1 MRPPIHVSRSWRR
14 GLRRV
19 LIASL
24 LILALALL
32 WSNAQGYRP
41 LVVYSGSMTPAIS
54 TGSVVVVK
62 PVVAEHLNIGDV
74 ISVKLKESGHLVTHR
89 VQARQLVDG
98 KWVFQTKGDAN
109 KFPDPQPFVV
119 ENAAGKVVLDIPW
132 LGYAIVYASS
142 PLARSVVV
150 AILTYAV
157 LVGFRR
163 KSIPITATPLQKDS
177 RSNVNESLILN
188 SRTAPPIA
196 SSTTY
201 RLGIRTTLSRHFG
214 RIEYRRK
221 G

>member
-1 MRPPIHVSRSWRR
+1 
-14 GLRRV
+14 
-19 LIASL
+19 L
-24 LILALALL
+24 LFLALALL
-32 WSNAQGYRP
+32 WSIARGYRP
-41 LVVYSGSMTPAIS
+41 LVVYSGSMAPAIS

-62 PVVAEHLNIGDV
+62 PVAAKSLNVGDV
-74 ISVKLKESGHLVTHR
+74 IAVRFEESGHLVTHR

-109 KFPDPQPFVV
+109 KFPDPQTFVV

-157 LVGFRR
+157 LGGLRS
-163 KSIPITATPLQKDS
+163 KSKPSTAYPLQEDS
-177 RSNVNESLILN
+177 RRNGNEGLMPN
-188 SRTAPPIA
+188 SHIAPQVA
-196 SSTTY
+196 SSKTS
-201 RLGIRTTLSRHFG
+201 RLGISTTLSRHFG